1 MEDVLKV
8 IAKVDFKSK
17 LQGAVDNMPK
27 NTEISVQSIL
37 NWVYALAGLVAVGF
51 IVYGAVN
58 YVTTQG
64 DSGKIK
70 QAGQTIAFAVIGLAV
85 VLLAAAI
92 TNFVIKATV

>member
-1 MEDVLKV
+1 
-8 IAKVDFKSK
+8 
-17 LQGAVDNMPK
+17 MPK

-64 DSGKIK
+64 DAGRVK